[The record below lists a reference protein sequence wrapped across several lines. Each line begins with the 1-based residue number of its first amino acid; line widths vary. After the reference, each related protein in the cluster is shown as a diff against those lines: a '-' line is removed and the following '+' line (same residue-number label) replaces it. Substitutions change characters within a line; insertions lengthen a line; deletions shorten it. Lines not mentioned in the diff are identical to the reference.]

1 MLLDIDSED
10 VPTRFAEML
19 ATIDAGYGVIITKDG
34 EPIARLVPESAFK
47 PEVAEDPDDG
57 LTPEERDA
65 REVMAMFESM
75 MNDSF

>member
-1 MLLDIDSED
+1 MLFDIDAEE

-19 ATIDAGYGVIITKDG
+19 ATLDAGYGVIITKAG
-34 EPIARLVPESAFK
+34 EPFARLVPESAFK
-47 PEVAEDPDDG
+47 PEIIEDPDDG

-65 REVMAMFESM
+65 REMMAMFESM